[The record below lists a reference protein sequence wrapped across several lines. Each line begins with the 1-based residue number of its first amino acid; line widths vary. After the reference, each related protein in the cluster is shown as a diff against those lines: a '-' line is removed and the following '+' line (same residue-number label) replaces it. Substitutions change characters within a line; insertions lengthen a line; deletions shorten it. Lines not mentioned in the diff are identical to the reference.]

1 VRGVAFVGVVLVLA
15 LVVSQSCQKSQIR
28 VTKEQAIARA
38 ERQIDFDPTRTQIRL
53 LRQGLNSRPNWIVS
67 LSIPK
72 PGTGVDTQQFSELAI
87 VTIDANTGKVAQ
99 VKIQR

>member
-1 VRGVAFVGVVLVLA
+1 MLLAA

-53 LRQGLNSRPNWIVS
+53 LRQGLKSRPNWIVS

-72 PGTGVDTQQFSELAI
+72 PGTGVDTQQFSELAV
-87 VTIDANTGKVAQ
+87 VTVDANTGKVLQ

>member
-1 VRGVAFVGVVLVLA
+1 VLLAA

-53 LRQGLNSRPNWIVS
+53 LRQGLKSRPNWIVS

-72 PGTGVDTQQFSELAI
+72 PGTGVDTQQFSELAV
-87 VTIDANTGKVAQ
+87 VTVDANTGKVLQ